1 MIGKDIFS
9 NLQND
14 KEYQEWFQQIMT
26 EGRNY
31 ESPFGVNPYVSG
43 TPSAQ
48 DISNSY
54 MMTKQRRP
62 FVIEYYENSTDSKP
76 KSITMYINPERLT
89 ISNNKII
96 GKQIT
101 RGGIFYHHYGADHSI
116 MSLTGST
123 GLSGMAGIKQLE
135 EIYYASGTLLR
146 YKNYTPTQIYGS
158 VSNFNVIDY
167 TNPIS
172 VIDKVRTANYSNDM
186 ITDIQQK
193 MYDQNKDSLDK
204 NTLYNCIEILEIY
217 KNNENLNRLVNNT
230 LKKISN
236 DMLAWEAAGNLD
248 YRGLNQKIIDS
259 LRKDFPTLSDKIITG
274 ISHELSIAKKYED
287 EPLLDK
293 TRSLNDETNINTLP
307 RTLQFKTMRNNA
319 LMEHIKNI
327 KDFENRDKQIRDLL
341 RSGLINLTEDMKD
354 EWLPRQLII
363 YFENRAYVGHFES
376 FTYNRDSKT
385 NLINYEMKYV
395 ITKQYEFNNLNE
407 PFSDLLKN
415 NNNNSGGIVVN
426 PVNPPST
433 NSNTSKPNGNLYI
446 VKAGDNLESISKQF
460 YGTIDYWSDIYA
472 ANVNTIDDPDW
483 IYPGMQ
489 LTIPEYSKTI
499 RHWVVQ
505 EGDSLWSIAARFYSD
520 SNQWKRIYDVN
531 PHIKNP
537 NYIYPGDVLKIL
549 L

>member
-9 NLQND
+9 NLQNE
-14 KEYQEWFQQIMT
+14 KEYQEWFQQVMT

-54 MMTKQRRP
+54 MLTKQRRP
-62 FVIEYYENSTDSKP
+62 FVIEYYENSIDSKP
-76 KSITMYINPERLT
+76 KSVTMYINPERLT

-101 RGGIFYHHYGADHSI
+101 RGGIFYHHYGADHSM

-193 MYDQNKDSLDK
+193 MSDQNEDSLDK
-204 NTLYNCIEILEIY
+204 NTLYNCIELLEIY
-217 KNNENLNRLVNNT
+217 KNNENLNKLINNT

-236 DMLAWEAAGNLD
+236 DMIIWESAGNLD
-248 YRGLNQKIIDS
+248 YRALNQKIIDS
-259 LRKDFPTLSDKIITG
+259 LRKDFPTLSDKIVTG
-274 ISHELSIAKKYED
+274 IAHELSIAKKYED
-287 EPLLDK
+287 EPLID
-293 TRSLNDETNINTLP
+293 RNRALNDETNINTLP
-307 RTLQFKTMRNNA
+307 RTFQFRSMRNKS
-319 LMEHIKNI
+319 LMEHIKKI
-327 KDFENRDKQIRDLL
+327 KEFENRDKRIRDILK
-341 RSGLINLTEDMKD
+341 SGLINLTEDMKD

-376 FTYNRDSKT
+376 FSYNRDSKT

-407 PFSDLLKN
+407 PFSDLSKN
-415 NNNNSGGIVVN
+415 NSNSAGIVVN
-426 PVNPPST
+426 PVPPSNT
-433 NSNTSKPNGNLYI
+433 NSNNSKPNGNLYT
-446 VKAGDNLESISKQF
+446 VKTGDNLESISKQF

-472 ANVNTIDDPDW
+472 ANVDKIDDPNW
-483 IYPGMQ
+483 IYPGTQ
-489 LTIPEYSKTI
+489 LVIPEYSKTI

-505 EGDSLWSIAARFYSD
+505 EGDSLWSIAGRFYGD

-537 NYIYPGDVLKIL
+537 SLIYPGDVLKIL

>member
-274 ISHELSIAKKYED
+274 IAHELSIAKKYED

-293 TRSLNDETNINTLP
+293 TRSLNDETSINTLP